1 MTHTTNTNTTATT
14 RYPFMTA
21 PTSTS
26 PIAHTGKD
34 YDEALFHVRYD
45 NSFIDDLWM
54 HGVEGD
60 LGDKE
65 CASLYSLEDAK
76 AFALESVNMDPAFDS
91 NGLVIG
97 ALTGEVVFDGADYL
111 SGLIAREAY
120 HAQEKGLPEL
130 EQQYEWV
137 FSYSELMEL
146 NEKVDLSVSAMEAF
160 EFSKTIPA
168 EDPTEQ
174 LLAFEQSELM
184 GEYYF
189 QFYF

>member
-1 MTHTTNTNTTATT
+1 MTNIT
-14 RYPFMTA
+14 RFPFMTA
-21 PTSTS
+21 ATTN
-26 PIAHTGKD
+26 TGKD

-65 CASLYSLEDAK
+65 YASLYSLEDAK

-91 NGLVIG
+91 NGRVIE

-111 SGLIAREAY
+111 CGLIAREAY

-137 FSYSELMEL
+137 FSYSELTEL

>member
-1 MTHTTNTNTTATT
+1 MTNNNNISRFPFITAT
-14 RYPFMTA
+14 
-21 PTSTS
+21 
-26 PIAHTGKD
+26 AHTAGKD
-34 YDEALFHVRYD
+34 FGEALYYVRYD

-54 HGVEGD
+54 HGAEGD

-65 CASLYSLEDAK
+65 CASLYSLENAK
-76 AFALESVNMDPAFDS
+76 ALALESVNMDPAFDS
-91 NGLVIG
+91 NGCVIE

-111 SGLIAREAY
+111 CGLIAREAY
-120 HAQEKGLPEL
+120 HAQEKELPEL

-160 EFSKTIPA
+160 EFCKTIPA

-189 QFYF
+189 RSWF